1 MTTGGDD
8 VRDDDA
14 EWLAA
19 ATPRPWTNRLTPWL
33 VAVLLSVAGFAV
45 GVAVPFNDDDTGA
58 GAGPG
63 LRGAGAGQL
72 RSGAGEFQP
81 GAGQLQPGGA
91 ADATGAEEVGP
102 QPAAVGTVKL
112 VDGDTVYVE
121 TEAGE
126 VVIVR
131 TGDGT
136 AVRVPGDL
144 EGLAVGL
151 PVSVAGE
158 TATDGTVTAES
169 ILAGD

>member
-1 MTTGGDD
+1 M
-8 VRDDDA
+8 RDDDT

-33 VAVLLSVAGFAV
+33 VAVLLLVAGFAV
-45 GVAVPFNDDDTGA
+45 GVAVPSNDDTGA

-63 LRGAGAGQL
+63 LRGSGAGQ
-72 RSGAGEFQP
+72 FQP
-81 GAGQLQPGGA
+81 GAGQLQRGGA
-91 ADATGAEEVGP
+91 ADATGAEGGGP

-131 TGDGT
+131 TDGGT

-144 EGLAVGL
+144 DGLAVGV

-158 TATDGTVTAES
+158 TATDGTVSAES
-169 ILAGD
+169 IVAGD